1 MLLNEII
8 GCQRA
13 ETEDNMKIIVV
24 ADTNKD
30 YHKYKAVVEKNLDA
44 DMFIHLGN
52 GEHEFADVKAEHPEL
67 DFHYVGGDCDY
78 GKHKM
83 LEVIEAQ
90 GYKILCVHGHEHN
103 VQGSLDPIVNEAKQR
118 GCKVALYGHTHM
130 YRTEVIDGVYVMN
143 PGSIDSPRGKNKP
156 SYGVINIDK
165 NGKLLM
171 SLVAIQ

>member
-1 MLLNEII
+1 
-8 GCQRA
+8 
-13 ETEDNMKIIVV
+13 MKIIVV

-143 PGSIDSPRGKNKP
+143 PGAIDSPRGKNKP